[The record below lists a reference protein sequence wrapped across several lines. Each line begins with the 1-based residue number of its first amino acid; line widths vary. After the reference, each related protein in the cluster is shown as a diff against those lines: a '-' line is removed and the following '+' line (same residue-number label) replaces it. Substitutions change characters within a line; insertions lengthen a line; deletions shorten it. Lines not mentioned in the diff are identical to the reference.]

1 MNKSKVIKISEK
13 DVAKDGQKVAQQ
25 QPKGNNENHN
35 HKFCVV
41 DPISS
46 HK

>member
-13 DVAKDGQKVAQQ
+13 DVAKDGQKVAH
-25 QPKGNNENHN
+25 QPKGNSENHN